1 MKETKQKKK
10 KEKEEGKIISR
21 AEVEMIPKGSRQADG
36 IGYTGGELE
45 KKLANVGII

>member
-10 KEKEEGKIISR
+10 RTEKEEGKIISR
-21 AEVEMIPKGSRQADG
+21 AEVEMIPKGSRQMELD
-36 IGYTGGELE
+36 THRGELE